1 MKKPTSQKTVATQI
15 FWSEFRKVFYPVPKQ
30 LGTLTHARQKRCN
43 EQWPCKAAKDTSK
56 AACPAPQTS
65 QLMMFFCLDD
75 LKHRSIW
82 ACKKNISKYIYIIIY
97 IYHIYIYHIYLSY
110 IYISLYIYMSGW
122 SPPNTVN
129 KIWMCWWKGEW
140 FESVRFMVDKNHP
153 VQLRW
158 TISKIHELGSLVGH
172 RKIFTYLYGC
182 FQNRG
187 GPPKWMVKIMENPIK
202 MDDLG
207 VPLFFGNTHIH
218 TWGHIFLSLCI
229 SQSSGLMKIQIWN

>member
-1 MKKPTSQKTVATQI
+1 MFKAIGCECSVPFYQPKKSSEKIMKKPTSQKTVATQI

-97 IYHIYIYHIYLSY
+97 IYHIYIYISYISIIYIY
-110 IYISLYIYMSGW
+110 IYISLSLYIYIYVRVIPTQHCEQDLNVLMKGRMIWIRTVHGW
-122 SPPNTVN
+122 Q
-129 KIWMCWWKGEW
+129 K
-140 FESVRFMVDKNHP
+140 
-153 VQLRW
+153 
-158 TISKIHELGSLVGH
+158 
-172 RKIFTYLYGC
+172 
-182 FQNRG
+182 
-187 GPPKWMVKIMENPIK
+187 
-202 MDDLG
+202 
-207 VPLFFGNTHIH
+207 
-218 TWGHIFLSLCI
+218 
-229 SQSSGLMKIQIWN
+229 SSGSVEMNHL